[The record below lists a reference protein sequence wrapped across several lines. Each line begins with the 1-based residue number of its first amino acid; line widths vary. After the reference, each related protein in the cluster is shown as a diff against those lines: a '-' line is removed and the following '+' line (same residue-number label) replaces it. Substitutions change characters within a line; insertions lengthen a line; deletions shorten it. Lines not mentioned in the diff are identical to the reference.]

1 MNPILTAVSIAAA
14 CAVAAI
20 WAQVLWHLGVITE
33 DHAIIASA
41 AFYLGHILAGLE
53 AAGQTLR
60 AREYRKSGREI
71 GAQ

>member
-20 WAQVLWHLGVITE
+20 WAQVLWHLGVIGM
-33 DHAIIASA
+33 DHANIASIA
-41 AFYLGHILAGLE
+41 LIVAHILAGLE